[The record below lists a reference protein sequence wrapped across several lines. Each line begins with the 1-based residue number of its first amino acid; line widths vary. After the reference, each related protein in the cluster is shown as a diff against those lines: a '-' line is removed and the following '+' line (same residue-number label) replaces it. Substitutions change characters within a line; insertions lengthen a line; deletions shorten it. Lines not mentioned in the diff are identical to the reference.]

1 VGLERLLLAGL
12 RPQGRS
18 ALVNYRQ
25 GQSQEQTKKQTHSEI
40 YRGVMKK
47 KLTLKVIL
55 MDDETGD
62 IFDEGGMRAVRR
74 ADEKGY
80 ANYEAVVKEFDTE
93 AERNAYIDGM
103 YDVTYG
109 CWSTYAIL
117 DNRTRI

>member
-1 VGLERLLLAGL
+1 M
-12 RPQGRS
+12 S
-18 ALVNYRQ
+18 
-25 GQSQEQTKKQTHSEI
+25 KKI
-40 YRGVMKK
+40 
-47 KLTLKVIL
+47 TLKVIL

-74 ADEKGY
+74 ADDKGN
-80 ANYEAVVKEFDTE
+80 ANFEAFVKEFDTE

-103 YDVTYG
+103 YDVTMG

>member
-1 VGLERLLLAGL
+1 
-12 RPQGRS
+12 
-18 ALVNYRQ
+18 
-25 GQSQEQTKKQTHSEI
+25 
-40 YRGVMKK
+40 MKK
-47 KLTLKVIL
+47 KITLKVIL

-74 ADEKGY
+74 ADDKGY